1 MEDVYT
7 KQDLVRTWDRSP
19 CLQNWRWIF
28 SNYLE
33 VNNKAS
39 NLACKAELGRLTL
52 VIPINEKIIKYVIYL
67 NNKDNDSIVKQSF
80 LLSKNLHSV
89 NNSGFYSNFMN
100 MVEQN
105 NPSTLDP
112 D

>member
-1 MEDVYT
+1 MEDAYT
-7 KQDLVRTWDRSP
+7 KQDIVRAWDRYP

-39 NLACKAELGRLTL
+39 NLACKAELGRLPL
-52 VIPINEKIIKYVIYL
+52 VIPNNEKVIKYVIDL
-67 NNKDNDSIVKQSF
+67 NNKDNDSIVKQSI